1 MKGAGGMRRIGW
13 SLLALGLVAAPL
25 VAQGKG
31 PKKYAVTNDR
41 ALGVTRDG
49 LVKRG
54 YEVARVDNSGHDV
67 AVWDRRGN
75 RGRGNGKGP
84 PVRMVI
90 HRSEDRVVVL
100 SA

>member
-1 MKGAGGMRRIGW
+1 MRRIGW

-41 ALGVTRDG
+41 AVSVTRDV

-54 YEVARVDNSGHDV
+54 YEVVRVDNSGHDV
-67 AVWDRRGN
+67 VVFANEINLG
-75 RGRGNGKGP
+75 
-84 PVRMVI
+84 
-90 HRSEDRVVVL
+90 HR
-100 SA
+100 